1 MTTRN
6 VVNSSGSQTFW
17 SQHSILVKLKCFLM
31 WMKFV
36 DIYHIQI
43 KSEKILKHLL
53 IHIII
58 TYLLILF
65 LNEKFSEKSGIVLYF
80 RQVP

>member
-1 MTTRN
+1 
-6 VVNSSGSQTFW
+6 
-17 SQHSILVKLKCFLM
+17 M